1 MSALAGQVAVVT
13 GAGTAVG
20 RELARGFAR
29 AGATVV
35 AAGRRLELLEETVDG
50 IHGEAVQVDVTSPA
64 SVRALMDGVVERHG
78 RLDLVFANAG
88 SFASV
93 APIWEADVDAWWHDV
108 DVNLR
113 GTMLCARYAMPHM
126 MAAGRGVFITMNGGG
141 GGDGVNLGGSGYA
154 TSKAGVVRFTENL
167 ARELEAVGSPVLS
180 VGMSP
185 GFVRSEMT
193 EGLISSPER
202 ARWQP
207 WVVEHLGSAE
217 RPASDCADA
226 TLRMLAIVGPDLNG
240 CTFSVDT
247 DFAEVDR
254 RRSEYRANRIRTM
267 GLRDLPDFS
276 AGDR

>member
-1 MSALAGQVAVVT
+1 MTTLEGQVAVVT

-35 AAGRRLELLEETVDG
+35 AAGRRLELLQETVAPTGGD
-50 IHGEAVQVDVTSPA
+50 AVRVDVTSPE
-64 SVRALMDGVVERHG
+64 SVRALMDGTIERHG
-78 RLDLVFANAG
+78 RIDLVFANAG

-93 APIWEADVDAWWHDV
+93 APAWEADPDDWWQDV
-108 DVNLR
+108 AVNLR
-113 GTMLCARYAMPHM
+113 GTMLCARYAVPHM
-126 MAAGRGVFITMNGGG
+126 IAAGRGTFITMNGGG

-154 TSKAGVVRFTENL
+154 TSKAGVVRFTQNL

-202 ARWQP
+202 AQWQP
-207 WVVEHLGSAE
+207 WVVEHLGAAE

-226 TLRMLAIVGPDLNG
+226 TLRMLDVLGPDLNG

-254 RRSEYRANRIRTM
+254 RRSEFRTGGIRTM
-267 GLRDLPDFS
+267 GLRNLEP
-276 AGDR
+276 